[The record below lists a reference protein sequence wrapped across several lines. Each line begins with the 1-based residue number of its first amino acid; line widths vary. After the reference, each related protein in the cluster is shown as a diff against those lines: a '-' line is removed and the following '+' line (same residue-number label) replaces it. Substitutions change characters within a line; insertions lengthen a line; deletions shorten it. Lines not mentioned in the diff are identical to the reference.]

1 MPRVAAERILVV
13 LLGAI
18 GDVVRGLPL
27 LMRVRR
33 AYPKAHI
40 TWAVEPLSEPI
51 VRRHP
56 ALDEVI
62 VFERKGGA
70 RAFLEFLRQVR
81 RVRPDLTLDLQRHL
95 KSGISSLASG
105 APLRLGF
112 HRRNSREGN
121 WLFNQAHV
129 PPRPH
134 YSSKLEHFMTFADWL
149 ELPAAPVE
157 FGLQLS
163 PEEEARVE
171 ALLSSVPRPFVA
183 AFVGSSCDSRLWFAD
198 RTARVLEAMAARG
211 HAPVLLGGP
220 GDVAFAA
227 SIASACAVP
236 VHDLAGKTSLRDLF
250 GIFARCSVAFG
261 PDSGPMHIAAAVGAP
276 VVSLWGATSSE
287 RSAPWGNADG
297 VIEGVA
303 DCRPCFKKTCPIGRV
318 CMQAIEVEPVLE
330 RIVGKELQRRDAE
343 TPRD

>member
-1 MPRVAAERILVV
+1 MALVARPRILII

-27 LMRVRR
+27 LMRLRR
-33 AYPKAHI
+33 AYPEAHI

-51 VRRHP
+51 VRDHP

-70 RAFLEFLRQVR
+70 RAFAEFLRR
-81 RVRPDLTLDLQRHL
+81 LRDVRPDLTLDLQRHL
-95 KSGISSLASG
+95 KSGVSSIVSG
-105 APLRLGF
+105 ASLRLGF

-121 WLFNQAHV
+121 WLFNNAHV

-134 YSSKLEHFMTFADWL
+134 YSSKLEHFLTFADWL
-149 ELPAAPVE
+149 ELPPAPVE
-157 FGLQLS
+157 FGLRLS
-163 PEEEARVE
+163 DAESVRVE
-171 ALLSSVPRPFVA
+171 TLLAPVRRPYVA

-198 RTARVLEAMAARG
+198 RTARVLESMARRG
-211 HAPVLLGGP
+211 LTPVLLGGP

-227 SIASACAVP
+227 SIAAECRVP
-236 VHDLAGKTSLRDLF
+236 VCDLADKTSLRDLF
-250 GIFARCSVAFG
+250 GIFERCVVAFG

-318 CMQAIEVEPVLE
+318 CMQAIEVEPVLDQLLLKK
-330 RIVGKELQRRDAE
+330 R
-343 TPRD
+343 PS

>member
-1 MPRVAAERILVV
+1 MARVDAHRILVI

-27 LMRVRR
+27 LMRLRR
-33 AYPKAHI
+33 AYPQAHI
-40 TWAVEPLSEPI
+40 TWAIEPLSEPI
-51 VRRHP
+51 IRHHP

-62 VFERKGGA
+62 LFQRKGGA
-70 RAFLEFLRQVR
+70 RAFAAFLRR
-81 RVRPDLTLDLQRHL
+81 LRALRPDLTLDLQRHL
-95 KSGISSLASG
+95 KSGVSSLASG

-112 HRRNSREGN
+112 DRRNSREGN
-121 WLFNQAHV
+121 WLFNNAHV

-134 YSSKLEHFMTFADWL
+134 YSSKLEHFLTFADWL
-149 ELPAAPVE
+149 ELPPAPVE
-157 FGLQLS
+157 FGLHLAADEEVHVEQLLA
-163 PEEEARVE
+163 P
-171 ALLSSVPRPFVA
+171 VPRPFVA

-198 RTARVLEAMAARG
+198 RTARVLESLAQRG
-211 HAPVLLGGP
+211 VSPVLLGGP

-227 SIASACAVP
+227 SIGSQCQVP
-236 VHDLAGKTSLRDLF
+236 VYDLAGKTSLRDLF
-250 GIFARCSVAFG
+250 GIFARCAVAFG

-297 VIEGVA
+297 VLEGVA

-318 CMQAIEVEPVLE
+318 CMQAIEVEPVLQHLL
-330 RIVGKELQRRDAE
+330 RKQLRS
-343 TPRD
+343 